1 MVRATLRENQKNR
14 SHHSG
19 RNTVM
24 RTGFAGRRLL
34 AETRSRI
41 KNAGL
46 DREGAGAKIPER
58 GRTERLPRERFSEH
72 GSNRRGADDS
82 LPRPARRCADVPGSK
97 VFLRTGMVE
106 HFSEA
111 APHSPCTRAT
121 HGDHRS
127 AKTGDPTKPD
137 QSKGAVEGDGVGNRV
152 RRCSTV

>member
-24 RTGFAGRRLL
+24 RTGFAGRLLL

-58 GRTERLPRERFSEH
+58 GRTQGPSRGRFPEH
-72 GSNRRGADDS
+72 GRKRSVADDS
-82 LPRPARRCADVPGSK
+82 LPRQARRSAEAPGADVLSCN
-97 VFLRTGMVE
+97 VMVA
-106 HFSEA
+106 HL
-111 APHSPCTRAT
+111 
-121 HGDHRS
+121 S
-127 AKTGDPTKPD
+127 A
-137 QSKGAVEGDGVGNRV
+137 
-152 RRCSTV
+152 